1 MATAA
6 EERAAKTDEEEEEDQ
21 EDKVNIE
28 LTFLVYFIYRGIP
41 RT

>member
-6 EERAAKTDEEEEEDQ
+6 EERAGKEDEEEEEDK
-21 EDKVNIE
+21 EVNIE
-28 LTFLVYFIYRGIP
+28 LTFLVYFISRGIP